1 MGVPKI
7 ALILTYESSLPFE
20 GDGVFNQLQ
29 PTADEE
35 PGESKKTPVE
45 FHDAEHFPKDSIL
58 LVPNSQHVLRFV
70 TT

>member
-1 MGVPKI
+1 MGMPKI

-45 FHDAEHFPKDSIL
+45 FHDATDIFPACAASL
-58 LVPNSQHVLRFV
+58 V